1 MPSTVSIDSR
11 GYGRIYKTVMRCRQ
25 LPLLAKTI
33 YAYFCA
39 YAGNGYQAYPKRDKT
54 VRDLNINKDTYT
66 KHLTL
71 LVSGGYIVKE
81 RTAAGNIYTIMRTVP
96 GYDSPA
102 QADNDMT
109 DMLVM
114 ENVSAKGFGTVPKIV
129 MLDTRLTAQAKA
141 IYAYFASFAGAGTTA
156 FPRRATIMR
165 DLGLSQATYYTH
177 FNILLKHKYL
187 SVEQRKNNGKYTV
200 SLYRLSDCV
209 NAPPPPS
216 PPSCTGYRKATSE
229 KVVSEELVHGEN
241 GVIISNYENE
251 GEPELLMSEIL
262 AHGEMLKTS
271 QPMSEEMMSEKPL
284 SEESAHGN
292 FGRPNINNNSTTNNS
307 LEKEQGKYHQDSVP
321 DDKKPVPL
329 LSLEQAKEIMRYDY
343 WRREA
348 QAWGELKERLGHF
361 TVTGDKAHYARR
373 TNEIL
378 DEIAHQIQE
387 LLNNEQESDRVA
399 AMLDSEA
406 FAEFFDRVLTHWDE
420 IRSAKSYVKA
430 SLRNLEREM
439 DIKRYSPICDQ
450 SAAKKPAHSC

>member
-11 GYGRIYKTVMRCRQ
+11 GYGRIYKTVMRNRQ
-25 LPLLAKTI
+25 LPLLAKAL
-33 YAYFCA
+33 YAYFCS

-66 KHLTL
+66 KHLAP

-81 RTAAGNIYTIMRTVP
+81 RTAAGNVYTIMRTVP
-96 GYDSPA
+96 GYDSST

-165 DLGLSQATYYTH
+165 DLGLSPVTYYKH
-177 FNILLKHKYL
+177 YNLLINLGYL
-187 SVEQRKNNGKYTV
+187 SVERRKTSGKYDV
-200 SLYRLSDCV
+200 SLYRLTDCV
-209 NAPPPPS
+209 DAPTIAPS
-216 PPSCTGYRKATSE
+216 PPKSKKGKQKAMSE
-229 KVVSEELVHGEN
+229 KLSHGKN
-241 GVIISNYENE
+241 GFVIGNNSGK
-251 GEPELLMSEIL
+251 GEAAEPMSEKL
-262 AHGEMLKTS
+262 SHGEMLKT
-271 QPMSEEMMSEKPL
+271 PAPMSEKPL
-284 SEESAHGN
+284 SEKLSSEKMVCGN
-292 FGRPNINNNSTTNNS
+292 FGHRNINNNSTTNNS

-406 FAEFFDRVLTHWDE
+406 FAEFFDMVLTHWDE
-420 IRSAKSYVKA
+420 IRSAKGYVKA
-430 SLRNLEREM
+430 SLRNLERGM

>member
-1 MPSTVSIDSR
+1 MASPVNIDSR
-11 GYGRIYKTVMRCRQ
+11 GYGRIYKAVMRNRQ

-33 YAYFCA
+33 YAYMCS
-39 YAGNGYQAYPKRDKT
+39 YAGNGYQAYPKRDKI
-54 VRDLNINKDTYT
+54 VRDLQMNKDTFT
-66 KHLTL
+66 KHLAL
-71 LVSGGYIVKE
+71 LVDGGYIVKE
-81 RTAAGNIYTIMRTVP
+81 RTAAGNVYTIQRTVP
-96 GYDSPA
+96 GWDNPV
-102 QADNDMT
+102 QAEGDMT

-114 ENVSAKGFGTVPKIV
+114 ESVSAQGFGTVPKIV

-156 FPRRATIMR
+156 FPHRATIMR
-165 DLGLSQATYYTH
+165 DLGLSPVTYYKH
-177 FNILLKHKYL
+177 YNLLLNLGYI
-187 SVEQRKNNGKYTV
+187 SVEQRKTSGKYDV
-200 SLYRLSDCV
+200 SLYRLTDCV
-209 NAPPPPS
+209 DAPAIAPS
-216 PPSCTGYRKATSE
+216 PSKSKKGKQKAMSE
-229 KVVSEELVHGEN
+229 KQLHGKN
-241 GVIISNYENE
+241 GVIIGNN
-251 GEPELLMSEIL
+251 GDKGDATAPMSEKL
-262 AHGEMLKTS
+262 SHGEMLKTPA
-271 QPMSEEMMSEKPL
+271 PMSEKLLSEKL
-284 SEESAHGN
+284 SSEKMVCGN
-292 FGRPNINNNSTTNNS
+292 FGHRNINNNSTTNNS

-420 IRSAKSYVKA
+420 IRSAKGYVKA
-430 SLRNLEREM
+430 SLKNFERGLDTNSRTEG
-439 DIKRYSPICDQ
+439 DPTLI
-450 SAAKKPAHSC
+450 